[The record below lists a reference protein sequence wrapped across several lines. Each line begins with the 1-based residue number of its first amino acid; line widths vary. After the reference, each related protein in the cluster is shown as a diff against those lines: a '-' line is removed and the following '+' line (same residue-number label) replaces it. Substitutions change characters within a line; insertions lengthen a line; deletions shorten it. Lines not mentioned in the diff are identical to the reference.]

1 MKPAPWRSGSGER
14 GQGEPAPRF
23 TLALA
28 FSLFSLGLRLG
39 LSGGAKGQPA
49 GIIFSGRPRGV
60 LGSDKRM
67 LMEPS
72 PTLETVT
79 KYWGSRVSLFWFNVC
94 IRFLMLL

>member
-1 MKPAPWRSGSGER
+1 MEDGER
-14 GQGEPAPRF
+14 GGGREEPASRF

-60 LGSDKRM
+60 LGSDKRV
-67 LMEPS
+67 LIEPS
-72 PTLETVT
+72 PTRETVT
-79 KYWGSRVSLFWFNVC
+79 QYWGVGFLSFGLMSVFVS
-94 IRFLMLL
+94 